1 MKINRVQRFSTWIAT
16 WVRGSIKP
24 TRSLARVAA
33 LAALAVIAPLASP
46 LAHAQDFPTKPI
58 RIVVPLPPGGSNDVL
73 ARLLGQKMSE
83 AFGQPVVVENKP
95 GAAGNIAT
103 DFMAKSEGDG
113 YTIAI
118 APNQTVAVNPVLYP
132 KLPFD
137 VLRDLQGITLL
148 GRVPM
153 VLVVSPGKVSA
164 TSVAELI
171 TLARADPDKL
181 SYASAGSGSPQH
193 MAAEVFKSL
202 TGTRMTQIPYK
213 GSAPALVDVLGGQVD
228 VMFCPINSA
237 LPHIRSGK
245 LRALATTGTKRLD
258 LLPNVPTVAET
269 VPTFESDIW
278 IGMVAPAK
286 TPPAI
291 INKLNA
297 ELRRSLALPEVR
309 DKLAEQGIF
318 AETSTAADFTKL
330 IATDQKRWAA
340 VIKAANIAPE

>member
-1 MKINRVQRFSTWIAT
+1 MTFNHRP
-16 WVRGSIKP
+16 GSAAA
-24 TRSLARVAA
+24 RALAAFAA
-33 LAALAVIAPLASP
+33 LAALASP
-46 LAHAQDFPTKPI
+46 LAHAQDYPTKPI
-58 RIVVPLPPGGSNDVL
+58 HIVVPLPPGGSNDVL

-83 AFGQPVVVENKP
+83 AFGQPVIVDNKP

-103 DFMAKSEGDG
+103 DFMAKAEGDG
-113 YTIAI
+113 YNIAI

-137 VLRDLQGITLL
+137 VLKDLQGISLL

-153 VLVVSPGKVSA
+153 VLVVSPKMTV

-171 TLARADPDKL
+171 ALARSGPDKL

-193 MAAEVFKSL
+193 MAAEVFKSM
-202 TGTRMTQIPYK
+202 TGTRLTQIPYK
-213 GSAPALVDVLGGQVD
+213 GSAPALIDVLGGVVD

-245 LRALATTGTKRLD
+245 LRALGTTGTQRLA
-258 LLPNVPTVAET
+258 LLPGVPTIAET
-269 VPTFESDIW
+269 VPNFESDIW

-297 ELRRSLALPEVR
+297 ELRRSLALPEVQG
-309 DKLAEQGIF
+309 KLAEQGIY
-318 AETSTAADFTKL
+318 AESSSAADFTRL

-340 VIKAANIAPE
+340 VIKAANILPE

>member
-1 MKINRVQRFSTWIAT
+1 MKSNRRRGLDTWFGRPAALRVMAT
-16 WVRGSIKP
+16 F
-24 TRSLARVAA
+24 AVAT
-33 LAALAVIAPLASP
+33 LAALATLFSP
-46 LAHAQDFPTKPI
+46 PAQAQDYPTKPI

-83 AFGQPVVVENKP
+83 SFGQPVVVENKP

-103 DFMAKSEGDG
+103 DFMAKAEGDG

-153 VLVVSPGKVSA
+153 VLVASPGKVSA

-171 TLARADPDKL
+171 ALAKAEPDRL

-193 MAAEVFKSL
+193 MAAEVFKSM
-202 TGTRMTQIPYK
+202 TGTRLTQIPYK
-213 GSAPALVDVLGGQVD
+213 GSAPALVDVLGGTVD
-228 VMFCPINSA
+228 VMFCPLNSA

-245 LRALATTGTKRLD
+245 LRALATTGTKRLE

-269 VPTFESDIW
+269 VPNFESDIW
-278 IGMVAPAK
+278 IGMIAPAK
-286 TPPAI
+286 TPSAI
-291 INKLNA
+291 INKLNT
-297 ELRRSLALPEVR
+297 ELRRALALPEVR
-309 DKLAEQGIF
+309 DKLAEQGIY

-330 IATDQKRWAA
+330 IASDQKRWAA

>member
-1 MKINRVQRFSTWIAT
+1 MPFNRRTGTLALCLSAAFA
-16 WVRGSIKP
+16 
-24 TRSLARVAA
+24 SLPVW
-33 LAALAVIAPLASP
+33 
-46 LAHAQDFPTKPI
+46 AQDFPTKPI

-83 AFGQPVVVENKP
+83 SFGQPVIVENKP
-95 GAAGNIAT
+95 GAAGNIASE
-103 DFMAKSEGDG
+103 FMAKAEGDG
-113 YTIAI
+113 YYIAV

-137 VLRDLQGITLL
+137 VNRDLTGITMM

-153 VLVVSPGKVSA
+153 VLVVSPAKVQA
-164 TSVAELI
+164 TTVAELI
-171 TLARADPDKL
+171 ALAKANPEKL

-202 TGTRMTQIPYK
+202 TGTKLTQIPYK

-228 VMFCPINSA
+228 VMFCPMNSA

-245 LRALATTGTKRLD
+245 LRALGTTGTKRVD
-258 LLPNVPTVAET
+258 LLPNVPTIAET
-269 VPTFESDIW
+269 VPNYESDIW
-278 IGMVAPAK
+278 IGMVAPSK

-297 ELRRSLALPEVR
+297 ELRRSLALPDVK
-309 DKLAEQGIF
+309 DKLAEQGIY
-318 AETSTAADFTKL
+318 AETSTPAEFTRL
-330 IATDQKRWAA
+330 IADDQKRWAA
-340 VIKAANIAPE
+340 VIKAASIKPE

>member
-1 MKINRVQRFSTWIAT
+1 MILSRRK
-16 WVRGSIKP
+16 SISIFCA
-24 TRSLARVAA
+24 SLAVAFLCA
-33 LAALAVIAPLASP
+33 PPAA
-46 LAHAQDFPTKPI
+46 AQDFPTKPI
-58 RIVVPLPPGGSNDVL
+58 RIIVPLPPGGSNDVL

-83 AFGQPVVVENKP
+83 SFGQPVIVENKP

-103 DFMAKSEGDG
+103 DYMAKADGDG

-137 VLRDLQGITLL
+137 VNRDLQGVSML

-153 VLVVSPGKVSA
+153 VLVVSSKVTA
-164 TSVAELI
+164 ASVSELI
-171 TLARADPDKL
+171 TQLKADPGKF
-181 SYASAGSGSPQH
+181 SYASAGAGSPQH
-193 MAAEVFKSL
+193 MAAEVFKSM
-202 TGTRMTQIPYK
+202 TGTRIVHIPYK
-213 GSAPALVDVLGGQVD
+213 GSAPALVDVVGGSVE

-245 LRALATTGTKRLD
+245 LRALGTTGMKRLD
-258 LLPNVPTVAET
+258 LLPNVPTIAET
-269 VPTFESDIW
+269 VPNYESDIW

-297 ELRRSLALPEVR
+297 ELRRSLALAEVQG
-309 DKLAEQGIF
+309 KLAEQGIF
-318 AETSTAADFTKL
+318 AETSSAADFTKL
-330 IATDQKRWAA
+330 IASDQKRWAA
-340 VIKAANIAPE
+340 VIKAANIVPE